1 VMVMSPRP
9 GRIVG
14 EIAVDLPRPREV
26 ATTELPAFVQLT
38 RAVRTLLNTASVI
51 E

>member
-1 VMVMSPRP
+1 MSPRP

-14 EIAVDLPRPREV
+14 EIAVDLPRPRTV
-26 ATTELPAFVQLT
+26 ASTETPEFSQYT
-38 RAVRTLLNTASVI
+38 SQIRRHLNTVSAI